1 MKQIHRK
8 SKSGFVAFLN
18 QVKVFLLFYF
28 YVVLIDYSL
37 TKNEYAVWYGLWLGV
52 PFLAAFLVRQ
62 KAEKLWQYMLGQVS
76 VCILCVFGAFES
88 NRRIL
93 YFLCGLV
100 LFVLSWIQMAEEKK
114 SYQQRNTSL
123 AVLCLAIPGGIFAYA
138 RGYLLILQVLSW
150 IGVAFVWFHIW
161 NMQLANRQRYL
172 LENGLTNGCVESRK
186 ILTEANLGIGRFLAV
201 AAVFLVA
208 GAQLFDGSIIERG
221 LQAVYGVL
229 RTILQAISRFTHS
242 DLEEYVPDEEMA
254 FPSGGMEVGVGE
266 VIREAEQE
274 NVLLEILGAI
284 GWALLKI
291 ITVLAI
297 LAFVVLMVYTCWKVF
312 YEKQAKVEGAAGDEI
327 EVIQTEKIR
336 PEKKQRKVR
345 FFGDNRQK
353 IRWKFRK
360 SILRGEASREQ
371 LAPKGK
377 TAKELVESAGQKE
390 SLLPL
395 YYKARYSD
403 EAILKKDVKKYGEN

>member
-1 MKQIHRK
+1 MKQGHRK

-18 QVKVFLLFYF
+18 EVKLFLLFYF

-37 TKNEYAVWYGLWLGV
+37 TKSEYTVWYALWLGV
-52 PFLAAFLVRQ
+52 PFFVAFWVRQ
-62 KAEKLWQYMLGQVS
+62 KAQKLWQYALGQVC
-76 VCILCVFGAFES
+76 VCVLCVFGAFEN
-88 NRRIL
+88 NRRVL
-93 YFLCGLV
+93 FFLCGLGI
-100 LFVLSWIQMAEEKK
+100 LILSWIQMAEEKK
-114 SYQQRNTSL
+114 SYQQRNSSL
-123 AVLCLAIPGGIFAYA
+123 AVLCLAIPGGLFAYA
-138 RGYLLILQVLSW
+138 QGYSLVLQVFSW
-150 IGVAFVWFHIW
+150 TGVAFVWFHIW

-186 ILTEANLGIGRFLAV
+186 MLTEANLGIGRILAV
-201 AAVFLVA
+201 AAVFLGA
-208 GAQLFDGSIIERG
+208 GGQMFDGSIVERM

-229 RTILQAISRFTHS
+229 RRILQAISKFTHS
-242 DLEEYVPDEEMA
+242 EWEEYVQDEVQGL
-254 FPSGGMEVGVGE
+254 PSNGLESGVAEVVKE
-266 VIREAEQE
+266 TKQE
-274 NVLLEILGAI
+274 NLLLEILGAI

-297 LAFVVLMVYTCWKVF
+297 LAFVVLMVYTFWKVF
-312 YEKQAKVEGAAGDEI
+312 YEKQVKVEGVGDEI

-360 SILRGEASREQ
+360 SILKGEASREQ
-371 LAPKGK
+371 LASKGK
-377 TAKELVESAGQKE
+377 TAKELVEIAGQEE

-403 EAILKKDVKKYGEN
+403 EVILKKDVKQYGEN